1 MSRVYTTTPVAY
13 NPNSPISGTLQIGNL
28 AVGTDSSIDYSQD
41 YGGLKWWMSPDQND
55 SYVIATQIPAGNEPV
70 PNGVTPTSASV
81 GFYKTVDLTD
91 QSFINL
97 VNWISRGA
105 YGSSINDATT
115 WLSNNGYWTSYVNTG
130 SPSIVLNQNPLSAG
144 DTATFTFSN
153 FTPNVNLYVWI
164 DGNSYSND
172 VFKNP
177 IIDGTTMVTIDGSG
191 SGTFT
196 GVLSV
201 AQSGGTFNM
210 YFAPNLYSGDA
221 SHKYSNVVVNDSNQ
235 SSPTTIAGHWF
246 LYGEYVDAEASGMIT
261 FPDHENSRGDLN
273 PNHVGDFTNVYGTGT
288 QLYINMADE
297 NGDDYTSDFNN
308 LTGKTGTL
316 TLIQG
321 SNQVT
326 YAFTSDAFSEGMGQ
340 ITSDWV
346 YGPNPQGSLRVIKF
360 AENSF
365 NTGDTITI
373 SYTNTI
379 VNTSHVFLP
388 QDGLP
393 WTNYG
398 NDGEG
403 HSYLSVGLSV
413 ENSANLPQAG
423 WYFIDDNDTVCQLLD
438 TPVWFSNG
446 APSPYP
452 NGTGWICVVD
462 RICTFQ
468 DNNTNITFFEHV
480 PTSFTIDSSMLDG
493 LASMGNP
500 NYASAN
506 GTAGFTVAQAVS
518 EIYNGV
524 YGTLTSG
531 YGDINMV
538 YSIAGITGYNG
549 YICNVVWGSG
559 STIKSGLAKVGYV
572 YDSNQVYIQSVDPT
586 DNNFLNNDINSNNGT
601 CLVGTFNFP
610 ATFTLLG
617 PLDNKGGWC

>member
-41 YGGLKWWMSPDQND
+41 YGRLKWWMSPDQND

-70 PNGVTPTSASV
+70 PNRVTPISASV

-115 WLSNNGYWTSYVNTG
+115 WLSNNGYWTSYVNT
-130 SPSIVLNQNPLSAG
+130 
-144 DTATFTFSN
+144 
-153 FTPNVNLYVWI
+153 
-164 DGNSYSND
+164 
-172 VFKNP
+172 
-177 IIDGTTMVTIDGSG
+177 
-191 SGTFT
+191 
-196 GVLSV
+196 
-201 AQSGGTFNM
+201 
-210 YFAPNLYSGDA
+210 
-221 SHKYSNVVVNDSNQ
+221 
-235 SSPTTIAGHWF
+235 
-246 LYGEYVDAEASGMIT
+246 
-261 FPDHENSRGDLN
+261 
-273 PNHVGDFTNVYGTGT
+273 
-288 QLYINMADE
+288 
-297 NGDDYTSDFNN
+297 
-308 LTGKTGTL
+308 
-316 TLIQG
+316 
-321 SNQVT
+321 
-326 YAFTSDAFSEGMGQ
+326 
-340 ITSDWV
+340 
-346 YGPNPQGSLRVIKF
+346 
-360 AENSF
+360 
-365 NTGDTITI
+365 
-373 SYTNTI
+373 I

-398 NDGEG
+398 DDGEG
-403 HSYLSVGLSV
+403 HSYLSVGFSV
-413 ENSANLPQAG
+413 ENSANLPHAG

-493 LASMGNP
+493 LASIGNS

-518 EIYNGV
+518 EIYDGV

-538 YSIAGITGYNG
+538 YSIAGITGNSG

-559 STIKSGLAKVGYV
+559 STIKSGLAKVGYN
-572 YDSNQVYIQSVDPT
+572 YGSNQVYIQSVDPT
-586 DNNFLNNDINSNNGT
+586 NNNFLNNDNNDSNGT

-610 ATFTLLG
+610 ATFTLLE